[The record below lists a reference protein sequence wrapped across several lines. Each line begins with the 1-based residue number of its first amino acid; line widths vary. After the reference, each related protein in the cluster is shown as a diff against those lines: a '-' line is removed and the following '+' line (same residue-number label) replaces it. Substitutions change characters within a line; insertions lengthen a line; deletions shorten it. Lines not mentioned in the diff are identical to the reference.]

1 MYIRKKA
8 NKHEGLCC
16 IFTLREKL
24 VIEKKKKR
32 KNEDVPLSQERGS
45 NLTKKKNE
53 KNVYRHLVFE

>member
-24 VIEKKKKR
+24 VIEKKKKKEKMKTSPCR
-32 KNEDVPLSQERGS
+32 KKEEVI
-45 NLTKKKNE
+45 
-53 KNVYRHLVFE
+53 

>member
-24 VIEKKKKR
+24 VIEKKKKEKMKTSPCR
-32 KNEDVPLSQERGS
+32 KKEEVI
-45 NLTKKKNE
+45 
-53 KNVYRHLVFE
+53 